1 MAEMEEIR
9 SHIRSLNEEE
19 FVSSLTTICDNLQ
32 KQHDILTFGF
42 IIYDETTPQYRKLL
56 RDKDYWEALDR
67 ISGDKMMV
75 FALSDKVDSRLEGD
89 NMMHMMTSFTPS
101 RSSKTKSYSHL
112 LNEVFANEAR
122 LVYPSVLFFQVFEGN
137 IYNYRLVPLRGGTV
151 EESFAAVQKLFE
163 SIAKVLDQIAPENYQ
178 NYREIYELVKD
189 DLLNQ
194 KYTMYILKGPK
205 VLADFI
211 GVVKNLLFFA

>member
-1 MAEMEEIR
+1 MEEIR
-9 SHIRSLNEEE
+9 SQIRSLTGEE
-19 FVSSLTTICDNLQ
+19 FISSLTTICDNLQ
-32 KQHDILTFGF
+32 KQNNILTFGF

-67 ISGDKMMV
+67 ISGDKLMV
-75 FALSDKVDSRLEGD
+75 FALSDKVDSMWEG
-89 NMMHMMTSFTPS
+89 NNTFELMTAFSPS

-112 LNEVFANEAR
+112 LSEVFDDQAL
-122 LVYPSVLFFQVFEGN
+122 LVYPSVLFFQVFAGE
-137 IYNYRLVPLRGGTV
+137 IYKYRLVPLRRGTV
-151 EESFAAVQKLFE
+151 EESFSAVQKLFE
-163 SIAKVLDQIAPENYQ
+163 SIAKVLDGIASENYN
-178 NYREIYELVKD
+178 NYREIFELVKD

-211 GVVKNLLFFA
+211 GIVKNLLFFA

>member
-1 MAEMEEIR
+1 MTKMEKIR
-9 SHIRSLNEEE
+9 SHIGSLKGDD
-19 FVSSLTTICDNLQ
+19 FVSSIITICDKLQ
-32 KQHDILTFGF
+32 KQHNILTFGF

-56 RDKDYWEALDR
+56 RDNDYWEALDK
-67 ISGDKMMV
+67 ISGDKMMI
-75 FALSDKVDSRLEGD
+75 FALSDKVDSRIEGI
-89 NMMHMMTSFTPS
+89 NSFELMTAFSSS

-112 LNEVFANEAR
+112 LSEVFDDEGL

-137 IYNYRLVPLRGGTV
+137 IYNYRLVPLRRGTV
-151 EESFAAVQKLFE
+151 EESFSSVQKLFE
-163 SIAKVLDQIAPENYQ
+163 SIARVLDQIAPENYQ
-178 NYREIYELVKD
+178 NCREIFELVKD

-211 GVVKNLLFFA
+211 GIVKNLLFFA

>member
-1 MAEMEEIR
+1 MAELENIR
-9 SHIRSLNEEE
+9 SHIRSLNGDD
-19 FVSSLTTICDNLQ
+19 FVASVATICNNLQ
-32 KQHDILTFGF
+32 RNHNILTFGF

-75 FALSDKVDSRLEGD
+75 FALSDKVDSRSEGD
-89 NMMHMMTSFTPS
+89 NIIHMMTSFTPS

-112 LNEVFANEAR
+112 LSEVFDNEAL

-137 IYNYRLVPLRGGTV
+137 IYNYRLVPLRRGTV
-151 EESFAAVQKLFE
+151 EDSFDAAQKLFE

-178 NYREIYELVKD
+178 NYREIFELVKD

-211 GVVKNLLFFA
+211 GVVKNLLFLA